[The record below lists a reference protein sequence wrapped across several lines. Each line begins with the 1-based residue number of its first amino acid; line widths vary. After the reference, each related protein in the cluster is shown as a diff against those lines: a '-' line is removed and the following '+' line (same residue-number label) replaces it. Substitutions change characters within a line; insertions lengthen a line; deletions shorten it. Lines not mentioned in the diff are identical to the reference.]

1 METVSREALEQA
13 QALFDKDKPQPIQNN
28 NGHGRVDVAAY
39 LSHYGKEVVKVKEV
53 GTSTIY
59 CLKECVFDPSHA
71 PNEAY
76 VGISSEGVL
85 FYKCFHNSCSDR
97 KWEDAREAISGK
109 DSLSPFMSGNGNQS
123 SLSNS
128 PGIYNKDNKDNRT
141 IKEYQRSTEGG
152 IAKPLDNTFDP
163 FSILKKGSELMNLDI
178 KVEWIIDKLIPKQS
192 ITLLH
197 GRGGIG
203 KTWITLTLAHAVS
216 QGLPFMGL
224 DTVKLNVVF
233 IDYENS
239 FPVLVERVKKI
250 QASNVLYW
258 HNTNEVRPP
267 KLDMEEWELYKRL
280 PIGLLIYDTLRASQ
294 TKDEN
299 DSRQMAFVM
308 SRLKE
313 LRDVGFTILLLHH
326 TPKGNDQTYKGSTAI
341 LDLADHVLSLHKVRK
356 GSLEE
361 TDDEESENVYY
372 RFGTKHKTRY
382 EPFHIFLEFQKEH
395 GFVIAQD
402 PDTSE
407 LEEIYDLLKETQE
420 QLKQSQVYDLVKA
433 KLGMTS
439 KGKVIKLLNK
449 GIGKYWET
457 RHDPGKG
464 RAVFYCPI
472 VQPYIYK
479 DNETIPK
486 RQETGTLLLS
496 KTIKTEDTNKTSKKV
511 DNPTLSDC
519 PSNIQTIE
527 TKDKIEDSE
536 AFKEYLDNYTKQGL
550 PMPEAQRLAR
560 IDYEADYGTWD
571 H

>member
-13 QALFDKDKPQPIQNN
+13 QAILGTNRPDTQTGKNRIL
-28 NGHGRVDVAAY
+28 DVKAY
-39 LSHYGKEVVKVKEV
+39 LRHYGIEVVKVKQN
-53 GTSTIY
+53 GSSTLY
-59 CLKECVFDPSHA
+59 CLRECVFDPAHT
-71 PNEAY
+71 PNEASI
-76 VGISSEGVL
+76 GITPEGKL
-85 FYKCFHNSCSDR
+85 FYQCFHNGCQGHEW
-97 KWEDAREAISGK
+97 KEARGRISGT
-109 DSLSPFMSGNGNQS
+109 DSLRPFMPGNTEQT

-128 PGIYNKDNKDNRT
+128 PYIYNKDNKDRKT
-141 IKEYQRSTEGG
+141 IKEYQRFTEG
-152 IAKPLDNTFDP
+152 IIQNSLDNKNDPFSLSFDP
-163 FSILKKGSELMNLDI
+163 FSVLKKGSDLMNLDI
-178 KVEWIIDKLIPKQS
+178 KVEWVIDKLIPKES

-216 QGLPFMGL
+216 KGLSFMGL
-224 DTVKLNVVF
+224 NTVKLPVVYV
-233 IDYENS
+233 DYENS

-250 QASNVLYW
+250 QASDVLYW
-258 HNTNEVRPP
+258 HNSNDVRPP
-267 KLDMEEWELYKRL
+267 KIDDMEWEKYKAL
-280 PIGLLIYDTLRASQ
+280 PVGLLVYDTLRASQ

-308 SRLKE
+308 TRLKE
-313 LRDVGFTILLLHH
+313 LRDMGFTILLLHH

-361 TDDEESENVYY
+361 TDDEETENVHY

-402 PDTSE
+402 PDTSD
-407 LEEIYDLLKETQE
+407 LEEIYELLREASE

-433 KLGMTS
+433 KLGISS

-449 GIGKYWET
+449 GVGKYWET
-457 RHDPGKG
+457 RRDEGKG

-479 DNETIPK
+479 DNETETK
-486 RQETGTLLLS
+486 RQSGNDETVS
-496 KTIKTEDTNKTSKKV
+496 QESIAKNV
-511 DNPTLSDC
+511 DNPTLSYC
-519 PSNIQTIE
+519 PDNIQTIKTE
-527 TKDKIEDSE
+527 SKIEDSE
-536 AFKEYLDNYTKQGL
+536 AFKEYLDYYLKQDPDITK
-550 PMPEAQRLAR
+550 ARLSAR
-560 IDYEADYGTWD
+560 ADYEADYGPWEQ
-571 H
+571 